1 MKGYFSQLLEQ
12 TGVIFGLSE
21 SIRQDDQLTGNP
33 ENPDQ
38 LHVEETEVIEY
49 RHEPSGNNTSENLA
63 PDIEEIIIEQQQD
76 QKKQSSSN
84 NLIPHIE
91 KYEITESR
99 QNQIRDGTPFIR
111 KYEPEEKEQ
120 QQDQKKQSS
129 SNNLIPHIEKYEITE
144 SRQDQIRGST
154 PLIQKYEP
162 EKKEQQKEP
171 DDEAIIF
178 SDINNKK
185 LPDRDQD
192 FQIERIL
199 NKEKMIEADGNEYY
213 QKPIRHAQ
221 QPDDELNRIL
231 IKNEHL
237 KQVRKWVAGSTP
249 DTEEIESHEGRLIQG
264 KKEAKPQFIPV
275 IPESEQKAE
284 PDIQD
289 FNLSIGT
296 ISLTIEE
303 PQKEIQKKEPPQPA
317 KVETRSSRESSS
329 SRLSRHY
336 IRII

>member
-12 TGVIFGLSE
+12 TGVTFGSSE
-21 SIRQDDQLTGNP
+21 SIRQDDQFTGNP
-33 ENPDQ
+33 ENPAR
-38 LHVEETEVIEY
+38 LHFEETEVIES
-49 RHEPSGNNTSENLA
+49 RQDQVGDNTSENLP
-63 PDIEEIIIEQQQD
+63 PDIEETEIIEQHHD
-76 QKKQSSSN
+76 QKRGGPSE
-84 NLIPHIE
+84 NLVPYIE

-99 QNQIRDGTPFIR
+99 HDQIRD
-111 KYEPEEKEQ
+111 
-120 QQDQKKQSS
+120 SS
-129 SNNLIPHIEKYEITE
+129 
-144 SRQDQIRGST
+144 
-154 PLIQKYEP
+154 PLIRNSEQ
-162 EKKEQQKEP
+162 EKTEQQKEP
-171 DDEAIIF
+171 DGEIIKF
-178 SDINNKK
+178 SHINNKK
-185 LPDRDQD
+185 SPDRVQD
-192 FQIERIL
+192 FQIEEVL
-199 NKEKMIEADGNEYY
+199 NKEETIDADGNEYY

-221 QPDDELNRIL
+221 QPNDELNRIL

-237 KQVRKWVAGSTP
+237 KQVRNWVAGSTP
-249 DTEEIESHEGRLIQG
+249 DTEEIESLDENVIQG

-275 IPESEQKAE
+275 IPESEQKEA

-336 IRII
+336 IRIM